1 MRLLKIFLFVFV
13 GVANNVQADVV
24 FEGEPSV
31 KIQITEGNTLT
42 TTLSSAQAPTLRVK
56 IIKVGD
62 QYIWASRNNLPMVKT
77 ESGAYITYT
86 AVTGAGYV
94 RVVIPMLRKMIE
106 AMPPAQ
112 REKEYVYMEHLVHT
126 LGSITYFGR

>member
-1 MRLLKIFLFVFV
+1 MRLLKVFLFVFV

-94 RVVIPMLRKMIE
+94 RIVIPMLRKMIE
-106 AMPPAQ
+106 AMPPVQ